1 MTTEALGRDRIG
13 ALLRRGAGAPL
24 LLLALLAM
32 IVVPLPTLMLD
43 ALFSLSIA
51 ISLIV
56 LLSVVYVARPLD
68 LSVFPTVLLM
78 ATLLRLALNVAST
91 RLVLLNGHQGPDA
104 AGKVIEAFGQF
115 VIGGNYAVGLVVFA
129 ILTIINFVVVTKG
142 AGRISE
148 VSARFTL
155 DALPGKQ
162 MAIDAD
168 LNAGLLTREDAK
180 ARRQEVR
187 EEADFYGSMDGASKF
202 VRGDAIAGILILFIN
217 IFGGLAIGTLEHGMA
232 FADAARVYVLLT
244 IGDGLVAQI
253 PGLLVSTA
261 VAILVTRVSGSQDM
275 GDAMASQV
283 FAQEKALAVGAAL
296 LIAIGLVPGMPNLAF
311 LGLGAALALI
321 AWRLRRGRSLRAAQ
335 TAEADA
341 RVESPANPVE
351 LSWEDVRPVD
361 ALGIEVGYRLVP
373 LVDRRSGGELLA
385 RIKGIRKKLTQELGF
400 LVPQVHIRDNLELAP
415 SHYRILIHGVPVASG
430 DVQVDRELALSPG
443 GSFGGLVGIPA
454 KDPAFGLDALWL
466 QPDQRSQ
473 AEALGCTVVD
483 PATVLAT
490 HAAHVIRQHAPD
502 LLGHEEV
509 QQLLAQLAR
518 TAPRLA
524 EELTPKALPLP
535 VVAKVL
541 QNLLT
546 DRIPIRQFR
555 RIAESLLEQAAISHD
570 PSVLTAAVR
579 AALGRFIVQ
588 EINGMRPEL
597 PVYTLAPDLERVLQD
612 SSAAGA
618 IEPGLAE
625 RLHRGLNHCVTRQEA
640 LGEPAVLLVPGAMR
654 EMVSRLVR
662 HSVPGLSVLAYPEVP
677 EDKHVK
683 LVGSVS

>member
-1 MTTEALGRDRIG
+1 MAGNRMITV
-13 ALLRRGAGAPL
+13 LREGAGAPL

-56 LLSVVYVARPLD
+56 LLAVIYVARPLE

-91 RLVLLNGHQGPDA
+91 RLVLLNGHTGPDA

-168 LNAGLLTREDAK
+168 LNAGLLTREEAK
-180 ARRQEVR
+180 DRRQEVR

-217 IFGGLAIGTLEHGMA
+217 IFGGLGIGTLQHGMA
-232 FADAARVYVLLT
+232 FGDAARVYVLLT

-253 PGLLVSTA
+253 PGLLISTA
-261 VAILVTRVSGSQDM
+261 VAVLVTRVSRAQNM
-275 GDAMASQV
+275 GAAMASQV
-283 FAQEKALAVGAAL
+283 FAQDKALTVGAGL
-296 LIAIGLVPGMPNLAF
+296 LIAIGLVPGMPNVAF
-311 LGLGAALALI
+311 LGLGAVLAVA
-321 AWRLRRGRSLRAAQ
+321 AWRLRRRARASDESAVLESQTTDISPQ
-335 TAEADA
+335 TAE
-341 RVESPANPVE
+341 
-351 LSWEDVRPVD
+351 LSWDDLTPVD
-361 ALGIEVGYRLVP
+361 ALGLEVGYRLVP
-373 LVDRRSGGELLA
+373 LVDRKNGGELLS
-385 RIKGIRKKLTQELGF
+385 RIKGIRKKLTLELGF

-430 DVQVDRELALSPG
+430 DVHVDRELALNPG
-443 GSFGGLVGIPA
+443 HTAGALQGLPT
-454 KDPAFGLDALWL
+454 KDPAFGLDALWI
-466 QPDQRSQ
+466 QPDQRQQ
-473 AEALGCTVVD
+473 AESLGCTVVD

-490 HAAHVIRQHAPD
+490 HASHVIREHAPE

-509 QQLLAQLAR
+509 QQLLGSLAKS
-518 TAPRLA
+518 APKLV
-524 EELTPKALPLP
+524 EDLTPKALPMP
-535 VVAKVL
+535 VVVKVL
-541 QNLLT
+541 QNLLN
-546 DRIPIRQFR
+546 DRIPVRQFR
-555 RIAESLLEQAAISHD
+555 RIAETLLEQAGASHD
-570 PSVLTAAVR
+570 PAVLTTAVR
-579 AALGRFIVQ
+579 AAMGRFIVQ

-597 PVYTLAPDLERVLQD
+597 PVYTLAPDLERILQD
-612 SSAAGA
+612 SSTGGA
-618 IEPGLAE
+618 VEPGLAE
-625 RLHRGLNHCVTRQEA
+625 RLHRGLNQCVTRQEA
-640 LGEPAVLLVPGAMR
+640 LGEPAVLLVPGTMR

-662 HSVPGLSVLAYPEVP
+662 HSVPGLSVLAYQEVP
-677 EDKHVK
+677 EDKQLK